1 MKVKDVGKNVLE
13 DRTANDKGNAD
24 ASLLLEQ
31 LQGVLQENSS
41 SEHRL
46 SRI

>member
-1 MKVKDVGKNVLE
+1 MKVRDDGTNAPE
-13 DRTANDKGNAD
+13 DRTADDKDNAD

-31 LQGVLQENSS
+31 LRGALQENSS
-41 SEHRL
+41 IVHRL